1 MHGVAPQCAVK
12 EARPSLGGEAGGRS
26 PGFISFILPRTFHGG
41 GSGGAR
47 SQIVLNNG
55 VLAALCDPI
64 LDRVPTYRATHQVAA
79 LHEAIEGYADIQ
91 FANIAPARTG
101 TS

>member
-1 MHGVAPQCAVK
+1 MFKLLAVDEKSGVADHK
-12 EARPSLGGEAGGRS
+12 GR
-26 PGFISFILPRTFHGG
+26 ISCFRSTAA
-41 GSGGAR
+41 GSGDAR
-47 SQIVLNNG
+47 SRSVLYYG

-64 LDRVPTYRATHQVAA
+64 LDRVPIYRTPKQVAA
-79 LHEAIEGYADIQ
+79 LHEAIEGYSDIQ